1 MIAPDRRALALL
13 CLLAALLLSCAGGV
27 AAAGAPPELTVS
39 IRAGSITVAGAQTSG
54 AVEIATSAAR
64 GLKEPSTVLVRLG
77 PGVDAAEFESYLA
90 SNETDE
96 PDTISRFGAVV
107 FDAEGR
113 AGATSEAQTVLAPG
127 NYVALNAEGERSST
141 WSHASFTVTSS
152 TAPALLPAPE
162 AVEKTFDFAFKGPR
176 TLHDGEVVRFENEGF
191 LIHMDEA
198 LPVRSSTAAA
208 KLARDLLTGHER
220 AAERL
225 ISARPV
231 GFAGPLSSGAFQQQ
245 TISAPPGWYV
255 QVCFLATQDGREQ
268 TRLGMERVIR
278 IAS

>member
-39 IRAGSITVAGAQTSG
+39 IRAGSISVAGAQTSG

-162 AVEKTFDFAFKGPR
+162 AVEKTFDFAFKG
-176 TLHDGEVVRFENEGF
+176 F